1 MSKKSYDEVN
11 VVKRLSK
18 KASINIQSWNKTIEI
33 KKDNTDVGN
42 GSWGKIDYLVKVHGY
57 VYMFVNTIKGKRNTK
72 HDNDENTDFGTKKSI
87 KKEKKLNMA
96 IMSKQAMKKV
106 RTK

>member
-1 MSKKSYDEVN
+1 MARKPYDEVS
-11 VVKRLSK
+11 VCRTLGK
-18 KASINIQSWNKTIEI
+18 KSSINIQTWDKTIQV
-33 KKDNTDVGN
+33 KKGATDVGN

-57 VYMFVNTIKGKRNTK
+57 VYMLVNELSGRKSNRN
-72 HDNDENTDFGTKKSI
+72 NDENDVDNTNNKTI
-87 KKEKKLNMA
+87 KREKKLNMA

>member
-1 MSKKSYDEVN
+1 MARKPYDEVS
-11 VVKRLSK
+11 VCKVLGK
-18 KASINIQSWNKTIEI
+18 KSSINIQTWNKTIQV
-33 KKDNTDVGN
+33 KKNATDVGN

-57 VYMFVNTIKGKRNTK
+57 IYMFVNELNGRKSHKY
-72 HDNDENTDFGTKKSI
+72 NDENDVNNSNKKTI
-87 KKEKKLNMA
+87 KREKKLNMA